1 MRRRRS
7 RQPRAFDGPCHP
19 GHSCRTDIEG
29 HTGDAVVGTGNRYR
43 GGCAAA
49 AGLGIYDIDRVT
61 EAAWVGVP
69 SEWPG
74 LGLDFSVDFWVLV
87 PSFLFLG
94 VIISIQ
100 VNGEAI
106 SMQRSPAGSHELSTS
121 GECKGLWRA
130 PA

>member
-1 MRRRRS
+1 M
-7 RQPRAFDGPCHP
+7 
-19 GHSCRTDIEG
+19 
-29 HTGDAVVGTGNRYR
+29 
-43 GGCAAA
+43 
-49 AGLGIYDIDRVT
+49 GIYDIDRVT

-106 SMQRSPAGSHELSTS
+106 SMQRVSSREP
-121 GECKGLWRA
+121 RA
-130 PA
+130 IDFRRVQGALA